1 MRPKGIWIAIGL
13 ILAVGISSTRL
24 VRQYTS
30 EPLRTKAAETVMENE
45 VPEIAAFSAGLEQ
58 EEPSERTVR
67 IPEAAMAQLKESEQE
82 AETEAATETALE
94 YGQAPVATMAEAV
107 PEQEASKTK
116 SAFEKGAG
124 FVQEDTAMPAP
135 AAEIQQP
142 VQADGSPV
150 LSAGNSKK
158 EAGSSGS
165 SRVLSPP
172 AVSAEASS
180 AKQPG
185 RQDVLERLEELD
197 RQIEK
202 KRSAKQDATANSAK
216 AVAESERKL
225 WENELNQLLSRLR
238 SHMSS
243 DTWDAFMKDQN
254 EWIRSREAMAVDALS
269 GNSGSAMQELEYT
282 RSLTEITRDRAY
294 ELAEE
299 YYDVLSETE

>member
-1 MRPKGIWIAIGL
+1 
-13 ILAVGISSTRL
+13 
-24 VRQYTS
+24 
-30 EPLRTKAAETVMENE
+30 MENE

-82 AETEAATETALE
+82 TETEAATETALE

-107 PEQEASKTK
+107 PDQAASETK

-124 FVQEDTAMPAP
+124 FVQEDTATPAP

-150 LSAGNSKK
+150 LSAGNS
-158 EAGSSGS
+158 
-165 SRVLSPP
+165 RVLSPP

-180 AKQPG
+180 EKQAG
-185 RQDVLERLEELD
+185 KQDVLERLEELD

-225 WENELNQLLSRLR
+225 WENELNQLLSGLR